1 MMNKKFKIKKGD
13 TVIVITGKDK
23 GKSGNVTSIIT
34 DKNRVFVQGIN
45 IVKKHRKATQ
55 ENPGK
60 IEEIEASIH
69 ISNVS
74 HVDPE
79 TGKPTRVK
87 YEFKDGLKKRVSVVS
102 GSALDKWFGEIDDHT
117 ITRKIQKRNN

>member
-1 MMNKKFKIKKGD
+1 MIKKFKIKKGD
-13 TVIVITGKDK
+13 TVVVIAGKDK
-23 GKSGNVTSIIT
+23 GKTGNVISMIT
-34 DKNRVFVQGIN
+34 NKDRVIVQGVN
-45 IVKKHRKATQ
+45 IVKRHRKATQ

-87 YEFKDGLKKRVSVVS
+87 FDFIDGSKKRVSVIS
-102 GSALDKWFGEIDDHT
+102 GSLLDK
-117 ITRKIQKRNN
+117 

>member
-1 MMNKKFKIKKGD
+1 MNKKFKIKKGD

-23 GKSGNVTSIIT
+23 GKSGNVMSLIT
-34 DKNRVFVQGIN
+34 DTNRVFVQGIN

-60 IEEIEASIH
+60 IDEIEASIH

-74 HVDPE
+74 HVDPD

-87 YEFKDGLKKRVSVVS
+87 YEFKDGIKKRVSVVS
-102 GSALDKWFGEIDDHT
+102 GTILDK
-117 ITRKIQKRNN
+117 

>member
-1 MMNKKFKIKKGD
+1 MV
-13 TVIVITGKDK
+13 VIAGKDK
-23 GKSGNVTSIIT
+23 GKSGNITSMIT
-34 DKNRVFVQGIN
+34 DKDRVIVSGIN
-45 IVKKHRKATQ
+45 IVKRHRKATQ

-74 HVDPE
+74 HIDPD

-87 YEFKDGLKKRVSVVS
+87 YDFKDGKKKRVSVIS
-102 GSALDKWFGEIDDHT
+102 GSLLDKWFGESLC
-117 ITRKIQKRNN
+117 KYGYKRNIKMK

>member
-1 MMNKKFKIKKGD
+1 MNKKFKVKKGD

-23 GKSGNVTSIIT
+23 GKSGNITSIIT
-34 DKNRVFVQGIN
+34 NKERVVVQGVN

-74 HVDPE
+74 HLDPE

-87 YEFKDGLKKRVSVVS
+87 YDFKDGLKKRVSVVS
-102 GSALDKWFGEIDDHT
+102 GSLLDK
-117 ITRKIQKRNN
+117 

>member
-1 MMNKKFKIKKGD
+1 MDKVKLKVKKGD
-13 TVIVITGKDK
+13 KVLVISGKDK
-23 GKSGNVTSIIT
+23 GKSGNVTTVIT
-34 DKNRVFVQGIN
+34 NKEKVIVQGVN
-45 IVKKHRKATQ
+45 IVKRHRKATQ

-74 HVDPE
+74 HIDPD

-87 YEFKDGLKKRVSVVS
+87 YEFKDGVKKRMSVVS
-102 GSALDKWFGEIDDHT
+102 GSLLDK
-117 ITRKIQKRNN
+117 

>member
-13 TVIVITGKDK
+13 TVVVIAGKDK
-23 GKSGNVTSIIT
+23 GKSGNVTTLIT
-34 DKNRVFVQGIN
+34 NKDRVVVQGVN

-55 ENPGK
+55 ESPGK

-87 YEFKDGLKKRVSVVS
+87 YDIKDGLKKRVSVVS
-102 GSALDKWFGEIDDHT
+102 GSLLDK
-117 ITRKIQKRNN
+117 

>member
-1 MMNKKFKIKKGD
+1 MNKKFKIKKGD

-23 GKSGNVTSIIT
+23 GKSGNVTALIK
-34 DKNRVFVQGIN
+34 DKNRLVVQGVN
-45 IVKKHRKATQ
+45 MVKRHRKATQ

-60 IEEIEASIH
+60 IEEMESSID

-74 HVDPE
+74 HIDPD

-87 YEFKDGLKKRVSVVS
+87 YEIEENIKRRVSVVS
-102 GSALDKWFGEIDDHT
+102 GSPLDK
-117 ITRKIQKRNN
+117 

>member
-1 MMNKKFKIKKGD
+1 MNKKFKIKKGD
-13 TVIVITGKDK
+13 TVVVIAGKDK
-23 GKSGNVTSIIT
+23 GKSGNITTIIT
-34 DKNRVFVQGIN
+34 NKDKVVVQGVN

-60 IEEIEASIH
+60 IEEIEAPIH

-74 HVDPE
+74 HIDPD

-87 YEFKDGLKKRVSVVS
+87 YEFKDGSKKRVSVVS
-102 GSALDKWFGEIDDHT
+102 GSVLDK
-117 ITRKIQKRNN
+117 

>member
-1 MMNKKFKIKKGD
+1 MNKKFKIKKGD
-13 TVIVITGKDK
+13 TVIVIAGKDK
-23 GKSGNVTSIIT
+23 GKSRNVTSILV
-34 DKNRVFVQGIN
+34 DKSRVFVQGVN

-79 TGKPTRVK
+79 TGKPSRVK
-87 YEFKDGLKKRVSVVS
+87 YDFKDGVKKRVSVVS
-102 GSALDKWFGEIDDHT
+102 GSVLDK
-117 ITRKIQKRNN
+117 